1 MTPAVPQL
9 PDAWRRLQAAL
20 AVVSLFGAVA
30 VTAVLVA
37 SPASS
42 GSTPSHARSAPG
54 LLAHPRVE
62 IRGGNPY
69 FAFQLADRLAA
80 DGATMAGVQPTAQ
93 DAPAAEA
100 SPAPADTA
108 IVYYDRRH
116 ATTAARIRNLLGR
129 GTVRRE
135 QVFEPRADVTI
146 VLGKDR

>member
-1 MTPAVPQL
+1 MTPAVPRL

-20 AVVSLFGAVA
+20 ALAGLFGAVA
-30 VTAVLVA
+30 VTATMVA
-37 SPASS
+37 RPASS
-42 GSTPSHARSAPG
+42 RPTPNQASATTG
-54 LLAHPRVE
+54 LSEHPRVE

-80 DGATMAGVQPTAQ
+80 DGATLAAVQPTAQ
-93 DAPAAEA
+93 GAAPAETA
-100 SPAPADTA
+100 PAPADTA

-116 ATTAARIRNLLGR
+116 AGAAARIRNFLGR

-135 QVFEPRADVTI
+135 QVFEPKADVTI